1 MTDIEPEIATADIAA
16 LLGYPVGTALV
27 RCTQDPLL
35 LRSNCY
41 LAHHP
46 EFGWSVAAVDAAFP
60 AGTRRYAA
68 AGETRRWAMVK
79 SVADAT
85 WWPDL
90 PAVTRGLP
98 GRLHGVLAT
107 IFDLLVRRDPNA
119 AVTEWMRFAR
129 THPEHARQVA
139 GLFGLS

>member
-1 MTDIEPEIATADIAA
+1 MTEIEPEITASSVASQ
-16 LLGYPVGTALV
+16 LGYPIGTTMV

-41 LAHHP
+41 LAYHP
-46 EFGWSVAAVDAAFP
+46 DCGWSVAAIDEAYP
-60 AGTRRYAA
+60 GSTRRYATA
-68 AGETRRWAMVK
+68 SETRPWTMVK
-79 SVADAT
+79 TVADAT

-90 PAVTRGLP
+90 PAVTRGLSS
-98 GRLHGVLAT
+98 RLHGVLAT
-107 IFDLLVRRDPNA
+107 IFDLLVQRDSTA

-139 GLFGLS
+139 DLFGWS